1 MNRSLNRPD
10 LHRPVNNA
18 IPVQKMQV
26 VTCNSNNTDT
36 EVSQLN
42 CTRSRVRDLASGMRQ
57 LAGTK
62 MQYRRAYA
70 APFASLISGREK
82 YKP

>member
-18 IPVQKMQV
+18 IPVQKMQ
-26 VTCNSNNTDT
+26 
-36 EVSQLN
+36 
-42 CTRSRVRDLASGMRQ
+42 
-57 LAGTK
+57 
-62 MQYRRAYA
+62 YRRAHA